1 MLNAAKPAKQIN
13 ILYHLRLWQINEGYG
28 VFVKYTWCNI
38 IVFGIFKWR
47 TLYQAVS
54 DIQLVKQT
62 EMVKSAIEEAE
73 RQTRKVFITTRFLL
87 ERSRHESLFYVMKL
101 FFFFFFQ
108 TMGGTFTGKQQDCT
122 KGIYALAGLSC
133 FSFYFFFGF
142 DRVEITFAQLK
153 GGRVQIFALYSRGS
167 ERAFFDSVS

>member
-101 FFFFFFQ
+101 FFFFFSDHGRYFYWE
-108 TMGGTFTGKQQDCT
+108 TTG
-122 KGIYALAGLSC
+122 
-133 FSFYFFFGF
+133 
-142 DRVEITFAQLK
+142 
-153 GGRVQIFALYSRGS
+153 LY
-167 ERAFFDSVS
+167 

>member
-1 MLNAAKPAKQIN
+1 MNEHF
-13 ILYHLRLWQINEGYG
+13 YHLRLWQINEGYG
-28 VFVKYTWCNI
+28 VFVKCTWCNI
-38 IVFGIFKWR
+38 KVFGIFKWR

-101 FFFFFFQ
+101 FFFFQ

-133 FSFYFFFGF
+133 FSFYFFL
-142 DRVEITFAQLK
+142 VLIESK
-153 GGRVQIFALYSRGS
+153 
-167 ERAFFDSVS
+167 